1 MGNAYKAPY
10 QVDSK
15 GVELAIQQLAFAQA
29 QATGAG
35 YLNEIGMIVPF
46 GGVQPPTGWL
56 LCDGSAVSRSTFSA
70 LFAILGTAFGAGD
83 GSTTFNLPNLKG
95 RVPVGQDTTQ
105 TEFDVLGETGGAKTH
120 TLTIAEMPAHAHEG
134 NRTTGSGASNYGIP
148 PSNNTFSTNSGT
160 AATINTGG
168 GGAHNNLQPYQVV
181 NYIIRYAMPLNNP
194 GQIAVPQIP
203 YRASAYLSA
212 NQNINDATTTLIAF
226 NTIEFDPLDSFNETA
241 SNYKYVVP
249 VSGNYLVTADIQ
261 IQDAGGKFVS
271 NNLYVYKNG
280 VNIKT
285 INNSP
290 YPGIATATTFA
301 TSYSKILQ
309 LTAGDYIQFYALI
322 DTSDATTGEIVGGA
336 TGSQCSFHLLST

>member
-1 MGNAYKAPY
+1 MGNAYKASY
-10 QVDSK
+10 EVDSK

-29 QATGAG
+29 QSTSAG

-46 GGVQPPTGWL
+46 AGVQPPTGWL
-56 LCDGSAVSRSTFSA
+56 LCDGTAISRSTFSA
-70 LFAILGTAFGAGD
+70 LFAIIGTAYGVGD

-120 TLTIAEMPAHAHEG
+120 TLSIGEMPSHSHSLTNLG
-134 NRTTGSGASNYGIP
+134 NTLLVNPGASSGAYIGSG
-148 PSNNTFSTNSGT
+148 TKSTDAN
-160 AATINTGG
+160 GG

-181 NYIIRYAMPLNNP
+181 NYLIRYAMPLNNP

-212 NQNINDATTTLIAF
+212 NQNINDATITLIAF
-226 NTIEFDPLDSFNETA
+226 NTIEFDPLDTFNEASGQHKFTA
-241 SNYKYVVP
+241 P
-249 VSGNYLVTADIQ
+249 VTGNYLVTADVQ

-290 YPGIATATTFA
+290 YPGSAIATTFA
-301 TSYSKILQ
+301 TSYAKVLQ
-309 LTAGDYIQFYALI
+309 LTQGDIIQFYALV
-322 DTSDATTGEIVGGA
+322 DTSDATTGEVFGGA